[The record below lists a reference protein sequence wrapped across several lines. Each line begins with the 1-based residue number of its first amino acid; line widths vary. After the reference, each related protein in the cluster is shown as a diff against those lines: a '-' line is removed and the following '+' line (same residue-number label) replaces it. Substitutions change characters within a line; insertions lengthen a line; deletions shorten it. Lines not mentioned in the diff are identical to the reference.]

1 VEGDMCEEGV
11 MCEDSEMCE
20 EGVTVCVRKV

>member
-1 VEGDMCEEGV
+1 MEGDMCEEGV